1 MSDLNEIRTSSRRA
15 GRLHFFLLWQGQ
27 FVSSAGDAV
36 YELALGFFL
45 LRQYHSGAVMALV
58 LALSAVPGILTAP
71 FAGVVIDRADGGR
84 GSSVFGSKKTIL
96 AAADLTRGACVIA
109 LGAAALL
116 GHAPLRLLLLA
127 GAAVSAGGAFFT
139 PCLRASLPLLIEKS
153 RLTRANSLLN
163 LAYRVTETAG
173 STAGGVLYALLGA
186 PLLFLFDGVS
196 FLFSGALSLLLKME
210 PTPTQKESARPSFGA
225 ELRAGLALHTAKRR
239 PAGSDP
245 DGLLSQLLRFRRLR
259 AA

>member
-127 GAAVSAGGAFFT
+127 GGAFFT

-186 PLLFLFDGVS
+186 PLRS
-196 FLFSGALSLLLKME
+196 FLAVREK
-210 PTPTQKESARPSFGA
+210 
-225 ELRAGLALHTAKRR
+225 
-239 PAGSDP
+239 
-245 DGLLSQLLRFRRLR
+245 
-259 AA
+259 